1 MNVAWNQTLFLWL
14 NAACT
19 ALPDWLWASVTITS
33 HTSMVFALLAPLL
46 LPQVERGS
54 TIVTGLFSAALLGG
68 IVSTAI
74 KESLQVLRPP
84 AILPAESFHLI
95 GHKLELV
102 SFPSGHTLSAFAIAT
117 LLILGLRLRGW
128 RMTGTLVLACLIGL
142 SRIAVGAHWPLDVLA
157 GSLLGI
163 GCGWAGWK
171 VALKLHTTNWDQHV
185 IYPSC
190 QAGIILLV
198 SVSLFFTKMGYPA
211 AKPWQYAASLIGV
224 CFSSYSLLL
233 LLRLVKLNVKIKS

>member
-1 MNVAWNQTLFLWL
+1 MNVGWNQTLFLWL

-19 ALPDWLWASVTITS
+19 ALPDWLWASLTITS

-46 LPQVERGS
+46 LPRVKRGS
-54 TIVTGLFSAALLGG
+54 VIVTGLFSAALLGG
-68 IVSTAI
+68 IVSTVV

-84 AILPAESFHLI
+84 AILPPESFHLI

-102 SFPSGHTLSAFAIAT
+102 SFPSGHTLSAFAIAA
-117 LLILGLRLRGW
+117 LLILGLPLRGW
-128 RMTGTLVLACLIGL
+128 RLAGAIVLACLIGL
-142 SRIAVGAHWPLDVLA
+142 SRIAVGAHWPLDVFG

-171 VALKLHTTNWDQHV
+171 VALKLHKTNWTQHV

-198 SVSLFFTKMGYPA
+198 SASLFFTKMGYPEA
-211 AKPWQYAASLIGV
+211 QLWQYAVALAGL

-233 LLRLVKLNVKIKS
+233 WLRLNKLNVKK